1 MDAVSG
7 SDRPIKKLLSDLQ
20 FLGPLRFIVQ
30 GSGAI
35 LESVAEVGS
44 VTYKVRRHWHAKG
57 SRARTPEARLH
68 RPVAAQVLDSGA
80 ELATLKADTGS
91 SDFEAHVRL
100 SEVSGARFE
109 TKDKADGKTLFLIR
123 LINQQGAP
131 GARALR
137 CAVPRPRFR
146 AHHGL

>member
-44 VTYKVRRHWHAKG
+44 VTYK
-57 SRARTPEARLH
+57 
-68 RPVAAQVLDSGA
+68 VLDSGA

-131 GARALR
+131 ALT
-137 CAVPRPRFR
+137 CLLQAESDDGDYDPSAVQFYN
-146 AHHGL
+146 GLRDHFGESFIA